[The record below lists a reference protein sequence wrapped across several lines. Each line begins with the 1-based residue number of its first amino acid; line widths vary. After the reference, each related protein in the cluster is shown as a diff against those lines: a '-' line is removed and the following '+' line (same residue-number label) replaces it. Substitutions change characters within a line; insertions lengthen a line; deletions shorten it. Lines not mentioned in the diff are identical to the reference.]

1 MISMTRMYCR
11 AFQSV
16 FNLGAR
22 LLKWRMPSVES
33 GAGSVSRIPALLR
46 GQNAKRPMI
55 VTGPRVRRLLLPEIL
70 KELDA
75 MGIEY
80 QIFSDGENN
89 TKSDT

>member
-33 GAGSVSRIPALLR
+33 GAGSVS
-46 GQNAKRPMI
+46 NA
-55 VTGPRVRRLLLPEIL
+55 PRFFR
-70 KELDA
+70 
-75 MGIEY
+75 
-80 QIFSDGENN
+80 
-89 TKSDT
+89 

>member
-46 GQNAKRPMI
+46 GRKGAA
-55 VTGPRVRRLLLPEIL
+55 G
-70 KELDA
+70 
-75 MGIEY
+75 G
-80 QIFSDGENN
+80 
-89 TKSDT
+89 